1 MEEAQGIDLTARQ
14 RYWLEHI
21 QACEASGKTTA
32 EYAAAH
38 GLSVEAMY
46 AGKRVL
52 MRKGVLP
59 GAGCGR
65 FQRVQISA
73 VQAANTWRIHLPNGA
88 AVSFSGEVD
97 TGVLARIL
105 ATVVRLP

>member
-1 MEEAQGIDLTARQ
+1 MEKSQGIDLTARQ

-32 EYAAAH
+32 EYATAH

-52 MRKGVLP
+52 MRKGALP
-59 GAGCGR
+59 GARSGR
-65 FQRVQISA
+65 FQRVQISGA
-73 VQAANTWRIHLPNGA
+73 ETAPTWRIHLPNGA

-97 TGVLARIL
+97 TGVLAGIL
-105 ATVVRLP
+105 ATVAHLP